1 MAAKIP
7 YFLGTW
13 SGFPFFINKMRRL
26 QYCSPNF
33 PVYFVSV
40 LSVGQVQGFE
50 RVIQVEQSNVYRHSS
65 HAERH
70 CVADEVSYLERL
82 VKARKL
88 LMEKCTDT
96 RRELERCQESIA
108 QLGDAIDLL
117 DSIFN
122 NEEQFNEPDRGA

>member
-1 MAAKIP
+1 M
-7 YFLGTW
+7 LTEGEVW
-13 SGFPFFINKMRRL
+13 D
-26 QYCSPNF
+26 
-33 PVYFVSV
+33 
-40 LSVGQVQGFE
+40 FE
-50 RVIQVEQSNVYRHSS
+50 RVIQVEQSNVYRLSA

-70 CVADEVSYLERL
+70 CIADEVSYLERL

-88 LMEKCTDT
+88 LMEKCRDT